1 MIHLIFYPIHLMFL
15 NLILIYN
22 YYYKNLSRTI
32 RSTSFC
38 CYVSNIIPYYYIIST
53 SMTNTY
59 LWWVISRFKVWTLIP
74 YPYKAY
80 GNEGYGKRGLTPR
93 IIFIRI
99 RIDTLTLNLTQKR
112 TNIKNINGRKSRA
125 ARLFSYPFFIS
136 RRAIAPSE
144 THLYHMLSIWCYT
157 LTKVSNFPVFLYYF
171 RIPSQNFNLS
181 R

>member
-22 YYYKNLSRTI
+22 YYYKKLSRTI

-99 RIDTLTLNLTQKR
+99 RIDTLTLNLTQIR

-125 ARLFSYPFFIS
+125 ARLFFLPLLYI
-136 RRAIAPSE
+136 E
-144 THLYHMLSIWCYT
+144 TCYSTLWDTSLPYVIHMMLHPYKSIKLSC
-157 LTKVSNFPVFLYYF
+157 FPLLF
-171 RIPSQNFNLS
+171 QNT
-181 R
+181 